1 MEPQNLLLGHLLK
14 LNRQHENTNGLP
26 VISSRA
32 GGRKFQK
39 KKETIGRSDALLIFH
54 HTRMCFSG
62 APFVWMNEFHQSS
75 WLWVSLEISTS
86 DHFSLEISTSE
97 HFSLEIS
104 TSKHFSLEISTSGH
118 SSLEIS
124 TSKHFSLEISTSEHF
139 SPEISTSKTFL

>member
-1 MEPQNLLLGHLLK
+1 MRRKFYFGKRVP
-14 LNRQHENTNGLP
+14 LP

-86 DHFSLEISTSE
+86 DHFSLEISTSDY
-97 HFSLEIS
+97 FSLEIS
-104 TSKHFSLEISTSGH
+104 TADYFSIKISTSDYFSLEISTAKHFSLEIYS
-118 SSLEIS
+118 
-124 TSKHFSLEISTSEHF
+124 SEHF